1 MAGPLLV
8 AGLGLLF
15 SFSLG
20 LNLGLSLG
28 HLGLSIGFSQEPSL
42 GFSPYSSPH
51 SSQYSSQLFSQGQE
65 LSPEFRCRTLA
76 RAGCPQITLK
86 WLGETQT
93 AQRDQEAQKRSK
105 SCAGSLLNAIGRLPS
120 SRLRAAGRTV
130 STSTTSYP

>member
-1 MAGPLLV
+1 V

-28 HLGLSIGFSQEPSL
+28 HMGLSL
-42 GFSPYSSPH
+42 GFSPYSSPY
-51 SSQYSSQLFSQGQE
+51 SSPHSSQLFSQGQE

-93 AQRDQEAQKRSK
+93 AQRDQEARKRSK

-120 SRLRAAGRTV
+120 SRPRAAGRTV